1 MRVLLLSTYDVGHQP
16 FGLASPA
23 AWLRARGHSVDCAD
37 LSLDPSSLDPFP
49 EADLFGFFLPMH
61 TATRLA
67 VPLIRRARSLHPSSR
82 IACFGLYAPLNAAH
96 LREAGAN
103 AVFGGEFET
112 ALADYAGG
120 ATPGSAPISLAR
132 QNFLVPDRSGLP
144 SLDRYPPLRAGSE
157 RRVAGYTESSRGCK
171 HLCRHC
177 PVVPVYQG
185 TFRIVPRDIVMED
198 IRRQVH
204 AGARHITFG
213 DPDFFN
219 GPTHAQRIVEALHR
233 EFPSLSYDAT
243 IKIEHLLAHRA
254 LLPILKET
262 GCLFVTSAVESVDDT
277 VLEKLAKGHTRRD
290 FIEVVHEFRRL
301 GLTLAPTFIPF
312 TPWTTLE
319 GYRDLLRVLLSL
331 DLVEN
336 VGPVQLALRLLIPPG
351 SLLLDLDEIRVRIT
365 HFDAPALL
373 HRWTHPGPSIDLL
386 ASAALN
392 LVAREQ
398 KRGTSRASIF
408 SQIWRLVHPQAPLPE
423 NFHLLPRAAIPYLDE
438 PWYC

>member
-1 MRVLLLSTYDVGHQP
+1 
-16 FGLASPA
+16 
-23 AWLRARGHSVDCAD
+23 
-37 LSLDPSSLDPFP
+37 
-49 EADLFGFFLPMH
+49 
-61 TATRLA
+61 
-67 VPLIRRARSLHPSSR
+67 
-82 IACFGLYAPLNAAH
+82 
-96 LREAGAN
+96 
-103 AVFGGEFET
+103 
-112 ALADYAGG
+112 
-120 ATPGSAPISLAR
+120 
-132 QNFLVPDRSGLP
+132 
-144 SLDRYPPLRAGSE
+144 
-157 RRVAGYTESSRGCK
+157 
-171 HLCRHC
+171 
-177 PVVPVYQG
+177 
-185 TFRIVPRDIVMED
+185 MED
-198 IRRQVH
+198 IRRQVG
-204 AGARHITFG
+204 AGAQHITFG

-233 EFPSLSYDAT
+233 EFPSVSYDAT

-262 GCLFVTSAVESVDDT
+262 GCLFVTSAVESVDDA

-290 FIEVVHEFRRL
+290 FIEAVHEFRRL

-319 GYRDLLRVLLSL
+319 GYRDLLRVLLAL
-331 DLVEN
+331 EMVEN
-336 VGPVQLALRLLIPPG
+336 VNPVQLALRLLIPPG
-351 SLLLDLDEIRVRIT
+351 SLLLDLDEIRARIT

-386 ASAALN
+386 ASAARN

-398 KRGTSRASIF
+398 KRGASRASIF